1 MSGSSF
7 RQGSQ
12 GLDHLSHLDVS
23 AKQVE
28 RVVRRIGEER
38 CDQRDAEV
46 EAFERL
52 PLVDKDK
59 APKGITPPDLAVVMV
74 DGGRLQ
80 ILDRSGS
87 TADSGEKGEE
97 QEEPTVREPGS
108 KGKHWREGK
117 VGLLMRMSSPSS
129 KADPCPDIPQ
139 HFIDEARIEK
149 LAREMKAKPRR
160 VEAASP
166 SQQDDGPVE
175 SIPTTD
181 PEAEPTATPAATAA
195 DAPVSP
201 CAEEGKTP
209 SSREEGSSWDP
220 PEVKARKVVASRRNW
235 KKFGPILATAAW
247 SVGYMAAPRRA
258 FVGDG
263 STHVWGVW
271 RRHFTRF
278 EPILDFVHALTYVY
292 GGAMAGRQD
301 QGEGWKVYQRWI
313 GWVWQGKVGKV
324 IEELRKRQ
332 QEIGEV
338 EEGDKEGSP
347 RKVVQETLTYLGNQQ
362 GRMKYHEYRQ
372 KGLPVSSSHIESEI
386 KRMNQRVKGTEKF
399 WSEKGAEGILQLRAD
414 YLSDDKPMD
423 TFWKNRQSEETGQ
436 RRYRKRT

>member
-1 MSGSSF
+1 MSGASF

-12 GLDHLSHLDVS
+12 GLGHLSHLAVS

-28 RVVRRIGEER
+28 RVVRRIGQER

-59 APKGITPPDLAVVMV
+59 APQGIVPPDLAVIMV

-80 ILDRSGS
+80 ILDRRGS
-87 TADSGEKGEE
+87 AAESGEEAEE

-129 KADPCPDIPQ
+129 KADPCPDIPP

-149 LAREMKAKPRR
+149 LAREMKAKPKR
-160 VEAASP
+160 VEALSAGG
-166 SQQDDGPVE
+166 QDDPAQSV
-175 SIPTTD
+175 PTDDPGAEQTAPPAITVTD
-181 PEAEPTATPAATAA
+181 V
-195 DAPVSP
+195 PVSP
-201 CAEEGKTP
+201 RAEEGKKP
-209 SSREEGSSWDP
+209 SSDGEGPSWEP
-220 PEVKARKVVASRRNW
+220 PQVKARKVVASRRNW
-235 KKFGPILATAAW
+235 KKFGPMLATSAW

-292 GGAMAGRQD
+292 GGAMTGRQD
-301 QGEGWKVYQRWI
+301 QAEGWKVYQRWI
-313 GWVWQGKVGKV
+313 GWVWQGKVSKV
-324 IEELRKRQ
+324 IEELRQRQ
-332 QEIGEV
+332 QEIGEA

-347 RKVVQETLTYLGNQQ
+347 RKVVQEARTYLGNQQ
-362 GRMKYHEYRQ
+362 GRMKYDEYRQ
-372 KGLPVSSSHIESEI
+372 KGLPITSSTS
-386 KRMNQRVKGTEKF
+386 
-399 WSEKGAEGILQLRAD
+399 
-414 YLSDDKPMD
+414 
-423 TFWKNRQSEETGQ
+423 NRRSSG
-436 RRYRKRT
+436 